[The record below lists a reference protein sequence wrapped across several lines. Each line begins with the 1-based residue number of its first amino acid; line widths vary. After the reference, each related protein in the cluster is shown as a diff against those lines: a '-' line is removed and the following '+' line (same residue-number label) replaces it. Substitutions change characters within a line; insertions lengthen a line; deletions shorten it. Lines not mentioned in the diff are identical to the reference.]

1 MTGHKPRPLVYAAGG
16 AGATVALVALAVL
29 LSTQGLE
36 TASKVAGIISMFV
49 GISSLSVAIWNALRA
64 KQAQREK
71 VASGEDA
78 RGIEASPAK
87 PPAPITGS
95 EVKVGRVRAQ
105 NVAIGDNNENHF
117 GSAGRSERDNATKE
131 RKRKR

>member
-1 MTGHKPRPLVYAAGG
+1 MSRPLVYAAGG

-64 KQAQREK
+64 KQAQRDK
-71 VASGEDA
+71 VASGDDR
-78 RGIEASPAK
+78 RGIEASSAK

-95 EVKVGRVRAQ
+95 EIKVGRVRARK
-105 NVAIGDNNENHF
+105 VAIGHNNEIYF
-117 GSAGRSERDNATKE
+117 GSADRSEADNGTKAQGAN
-131 RKRKR
+131 